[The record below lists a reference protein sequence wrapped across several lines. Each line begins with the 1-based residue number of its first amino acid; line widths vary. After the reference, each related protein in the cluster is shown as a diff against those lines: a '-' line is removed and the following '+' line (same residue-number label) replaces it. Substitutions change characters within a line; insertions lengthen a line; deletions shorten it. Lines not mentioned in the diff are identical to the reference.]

1 MPHTASIFPIQED
14 NSLSPLD
21 GHTCL
26 PIPFRGL
33 HNHHNHGT
41 HHIHHH
47 REHTNGEMTQLPQQ
61 PQQGTDSSLTIQL
74 AAKRRRHHHH
84 QSLKRGDSDAESSD
98 GSGSRSRKKPCQNFE
113 DLQHQRMQANVRE
126 RQRTQSLNE
135 AFASLRKII
144 PTMPSDKL
152 SKIQTLKLASMYI
165 NFLFEVLKSDEH
177 EHESKLS
184 SSCNFIAQEHLSYA
198 FSVWRMEGEWSGL

>member
-14 NSLSPLD
+14 SSLSPVD
-21 GHTCL
+21 GHTMLSL
-26 PIPFRGL
+26 PVPFRGL
-33 HNHHNHGT
+33 HHNHHHVT
-41 HHIHHH
+41 HQIHHPRDH
-47 REHTNGEMTQLPQQ
+47 MNGEMTQLPQQ
-61 PQQGTDSSLTIQL
+61 PQGTDSSLTIQL
-74 AAKRRRHHHH
+74 AAKRRRHH
-84 QSLKRGDSDAESSD
+84 QRIKRDSDAESSD

-135 AFASLRKII
+135 AFTSLRKII

-165 NFLFEVLKSDEH
+165 AFLFEVLKSD

-184 SSCNFIAQEHLSYA
+184 SSCNFIANEHLSYA